1 MPHTVRAYASRS
13 DVETILRED
22 LHGLTSM
29 QLISSLKHF
38 IVLWVQHCRSW
49 TAGVPPSF
57 LANKMLKLSG
67 QWSNFLEIRVSQT
80 DFYLWLTLRGPA
92 RNLMSYLWSLV
103 EEDAVP
109 ALVEQTAELSEN
121 DVPEDF
127 ASNGSSESLSPPN
140 EFDSPPHRRA
150 KIDHWTRHS
159 DPPQTDAASSST
171 GPSQTHGAASSSSS
185 GSHVSMLQ
193 RAEIFQGRNAYAEEV
208 PLHKTKWGRCP
219 KHSCQYAL
227 KPHLFQTGQW
237 AGQIRLLCS
246 QFWRTENSCR
256 LCFES
261 VPVPDEMWKK
271 LPAHLRQ
278 KHQELPASFRRNAL
292 GGAR

>member
-57 LANKMLKLSG
+57 LASKMLKLSG
-67 QWSNFLEIRVSQT
+67 QWSNFLENRVSQT

-150 KIDHWTRHS
+150 KIDHWFDTVNRHR
-159 DPPQTDAASSST
+159 QT
-171 GPSQTHGAASSSSS
+171 
-185 GSHVSMLQ
+185 
-193 RAEIFQGRNAYAEEV
+193 
-208 PLHKTKWGRCP
+208 
-219 KHSCQYAL
+219 
-227 KPHLFQTGQW
+227 
-237 AGQIRLLCS
+237 RLLLQLDLHRHTLLLLLHLDRMSPCCNVQRS
-246 QFWRTENSCR
+246 FKVAMHMQRKC
-256 LCFES
+256 LC
-261 VPVPDEMWKK
+261 P
-271 LPAHLRQ
+271 RQ
-278 KHQELPASFRRNAL
+278 NGVDVRNTLANM
-292 GGAR
+292 R